1 MYEFAYEKP
10 SSLDEAAKLLQSSE
24 DAKILAGG
32 QTLIPTLK
40 QRLAQPSHLIDLQ
53 GIGDLSG
60 ISAGGSSITIGA
72 LTTHA
77 AVAAS
82 KDVAKAIPA
91 LAALASHIGDPQV
104 RNTGTLG
111 GSIANND
118 PAADYPAALL
128 GLAAQVRTDR
138 RSIAAD
144 DFFTGLY
151 ETALEP
157 GEIVLAVDFAVPDAA
172 AYMKMPHPAS
182 RFAVVG
188 VFIARSGAAVRVGVT
203 GAAAFAFRATA
214 IEQALGERF
223 EPGALDGIRI
233 PATEM
238 SSDIH
243 ADADYRA
250 HLVRVMAQRAVAAI
264 LAGSA
269 QA

>member
-1 MYEFAYEKP
+1 MHGFSYHKP
-10 SSLDEAAKLLQSSE
+10 ASTADAAALLAANPEAKLL
-24 DAKILAGG
+24 AGG
-32 QTLIPTLK
+32 MSLLPVMK
-40 QRLAQPSHLIDLQ
+40 QRLAQPSDLVDLTALAELKAIDT
-53 GIGDLSG
+53 SG
-60 ISAGGSSITIGA
+60 GGVTVGA
-72 LTTHA
+72 MVTHDR
-77 AVAAS
+77 VARSPEVRA
-82 KDVAKAIPA
+82 AIPA
-91 LAALASHIGDPQV
+91 LAALAGGIGDPQV
-104 RNTGTLG
+104 RNRGTLG
-111 GSIANND
+111 GSIANAD

-157 GEIVLAVDFAVPDAA
+157 GEIVLAVYFAVPDAA